1 MNLNNIQ
8 NPINKEM
15 DDFKKLLKQ
24 SISSD
29 NIIIDE
35 IINYLIKRKGKQIRP
50 ILVFLTAGLCGKIS
64 KSTQRAAILIEILH
78 TATLIHDDIV
88 DDSNYRRGYFSI
100 NAIWKN
106 KYSVLVG
113 DYLLSSGLNFSL
125 NNNDFDFLKVLSSA
139 VKKMS
144 EGEIIQFKK
153 TKSLD
158 IDEKTYFKIIQKKTA
173 SLFISCCEM
182 GAISSYTS
190 NKNINLMKK
199 LGLYLGLAFQIK
211 DDLFAYNNSNF
222 DKPSL
227 NDILQKKITLPLIY
241 SLKKSNQYEKNK
253 ILSYI
258 KNESNLS
265 NILNFVNEKG
275 GVDYAKSKMNYYIN
289 DANRIVNLFPSSK
302 YKTSLFNLLK
312 FFSQRGN

>member
-15 DDFKKLLKQ
+15 DDFKKLLKK

-50 ILVFLTAGLCGKIS
+50 ILVFLTAGLCGKIN

-258 KNESNLS
+258 KNQSNLS

-275 GVDYAKSKMNYYIN
+275 GIDYAKSKMNYYIN

-312 FFSQRGN
+312 FFSQRKN